1 VQWCEFRTAI
11 SSLQVSEG
19 ASPALDDSDA
29 VRTIDWDLRLVAAI
43 DSDRAVV
50 IDSDQVVAVNSDVT
64 VGAADDSDRITAVSL
79 DITMGAADD

>member
-1 VQWCEFRTAI
+1 
-11 SSLQVSEG
+11 
-19 ASPALDDSDA
+19 
-29 VRTIDWDLRLVAAI
+29 
-43 DSDRAVV
+43 VV